1 MKKLLITLPLLTSFV
16 GYSQVG
22 INTTTPSAAFD
33 ILSKGNTN
41 ATKALEINDN
51 TNKELIGVSDIG
63 AVRLENYKNIAFL
76 GTDANGNL
84 KAGDALNIPSLAT
97 IASGIPSAT
106 YVGGSYNIVYFTLDK
121 NDPNNISYD
130 TTNGK
135 FTINKTGYYSIT
147 LYSYLDVSM
156 NNPSGGT
163 AFAQIN
169 TGTTPSTLL
178 AQSVSNYSDGSEKVC
193 QTTSFTQ
200 KFNINDKFVVE
211 TRFTRPSKLVKAS
224 INVVYY
230 GQ

>member
-1 MKKLLITLPLLTSFV
+1 MKKLLITLPLLTSFA

-33 ILSKGNTN
+33 IVSKGNTN

-97 IASGIPSAT
+97 IASGIPST
-106 YVGGSYNIVYFTLDK
+106 GNIPGNTFTIVKFTLDK
-121 NDPNNISYD
+121 NDPSSISYD
-130 TTNGK
+130 TGTGE
-135 FTINKTGYYSIT
+135 FIVNKTGYYSIT
-147 LYSYLDVSM
+147 VYSELDISM
-156 NNPSGGT
+156 NLPASGGT
-163 AFAQIN
+163 ALTQIY
-169 TGTTPSTLL
+169 TGSTTL
-178 AQSVSNYSDGSEKVC
+178 AQSVINYGDNSITSAL
-193 QTTSFTQ
+193 TTSFTQ
-200 KFNINDKFVVE
+200 KFNINDKFVVR
-211 TRFTRPSKLVKAS
+211 TLFSRPNKLVKAS
-224 INVVYY
+224 INLVYY